1 MTTPWDLIKKYGLRP
16 RKGLGQSFLIDP
28 NIIGKIV
35 NAADIGKEDRVVEI
49 GAGLGVMTARIAERA
64 ESVVA
69 IDVDPVMIGILRS
82 ELKGFSN
89 LTVLEA
95 DVLTCD
101 PASFLDDMDGT
112 PSTVKVLGNI
122 PYNISSQILFHL
134 LSSRRV
140 ISSMVLMFQKEV
152 ADRITA
158 SPGSRDYGIL
168 SVLTVRYARSWKVMA
183 VPPHC
188 FYPKPRV
195 DSAVLGFE
203 ILDRPRGGIV
213 DDELFTTVVRTA
225 FARRRKTLLNNL
237 RTASFIPRTGP
248 DPEELLASLG
258 IDGRRRGETLTVEEF
273 VAITRAV
280 SEK

>member
-1 MTTPWDLIKKYGLRP
+1 MTTPWELIKKYGLRP

-35 NAADIGKEDRVVEI
+35 NAADIGKDDRVIEI

-64 ESVVA
+64 QSVVA

-82 ELKGFSN
+82 ELMEFPN

-101 PASFLDDMDGT
+101 FASFLDGMVGT

-158 SPGSRDYGIL
+158 SPGGRDYGIL
-168 SVLTVRYARSWKVMA
+168 SVLTARYARSWKMMA

-195 DSAVLGFE
+195 DSAVLKFE
-203 ILDRPRGGIV
+203 ILDKPRGDV
-213 DDELFTTVVRTA
+213 ADDELFTTVVRTA

-237 RTASFIPRTGP
+237 RTASFLDRTGL
-248 DPEELLASLG
+248 DPGELLASLG